1 MLGARRTLEMRK
13 SSDIIEDFIESLE
26 KLIDTLDDEWHH
38 NDEGEWRQADNIRQN
53 VLPHTKERFKSLLDE
68 YIDRRIE
75 TYCDKNMIQ
84 RIKFKDLEE
93 Q

>member
-1 MLGARRTLEMRK
+1 MRK

-38 NDEGEWRQADNIRQN
+38 NDESEWRQADNIRQN
-53 VLPHTKERFKSLLDE
+53 VLPHAKERFKSLLDE

-75 TYCDKNMIQ
+75 TYCDKNMVQ
-84 RIKFKDLEE
+84 RIKFQDFEE

>member
-1 MLGARRTLEMRK
+1 MRK

-38 NDEGEWRQADNIRQN
+38 NDEGEWRQADNIRQK
-53 VLPHTKERFKSLLDE
+53 VLPHAKERFKYLLDE

-75 TYCDKNMIQ
+75 TYCEKNYIQ
-84 RIKFKDLEE
+84 RTTFTNEE